1 MQRFYNQIDLET
13 VISKMRTQDKD
24 TNYWEEARRRV
35 GRTATSRIAWLLS
48 LLYER
53 RSFLSLLE
61 RERILLCHEMAVF
74 FNDHQPLSENEMG
87 VLYGQIRRGLDR
99 LSRGK
104 PWWRRVRR
112 DYWIALDS
120 REAVCIQERNYRRR
134 YTFGRILFE
143 AIEGMVGYVYGCP
156 TCGRLFPRTPRQRRY
171 CSRKCAAQM
180 RLRRHRDKKR
190 QRATA

>member
-1 MQRFYNQIDLET
+1 
-13 VISKMRTQDKD
+13 MRPREGEAQ
-24 TNYWEEARRRV
+24 YWEEARRRV
-35 GRTATSRIAWLLS
+35 GSTPTSRVAWLLS

-53 RSFLSLLE
+53 PRFNSLLE
-61 RERILLCHEMAVF
+61 RERILLCHEMAAF
-74 FNDHQPLSENEMG
+74 FNEPRALSEDEARIQQQ
-87 VLYGQIRRGLDR
+87 QIRRGLQ
-99 LSRGK
+99 LLVRGK
-104 PWWRRVRR
+104 LWWRRVRR
-112 DYWIALDS
+112 DYWMALNPQ
-120 REAVCIQERNYRRR
+120 EGVYIEERNYRRK

-143 AIEGMVGYVYGCP
+143 AIEAMVGYVYGCP